1 MWGSGSG
8 EASMAEAP
16 GPQRGER
23 VLNKC
28 LWRRRGRRLPS
39 ARVLALM
46 HCAPR
51 AEEAAPAFSATAAA
65 AAPVRA
71 ARGRISH
78 AHAARHRRHRGLGA
92 AGRPLKGRSADPVPG
107 PSQASCGCRASSPP
121 PPQAPP
127 LAPPRAVRRM
137 RASSSPRPAPGESRG
152 VGAER
157 GGWLN

>member
-92 AGRPLKGRSADPVPG
+92 AGRPLKGRSADPVRLG
-107 PSQASCGCRASSPP
+107 RARRPVAAAPP
-121 PPQAPP
+121 PR
-127 LAPPRAVRRM
+127 LLRRPRP
-137 RASSSPRPAPGESRG
+137 SPRPARYAGCALPPPL
-152 VGAER
+152 VPPQV
-157 GGWLN
+157 NHVV